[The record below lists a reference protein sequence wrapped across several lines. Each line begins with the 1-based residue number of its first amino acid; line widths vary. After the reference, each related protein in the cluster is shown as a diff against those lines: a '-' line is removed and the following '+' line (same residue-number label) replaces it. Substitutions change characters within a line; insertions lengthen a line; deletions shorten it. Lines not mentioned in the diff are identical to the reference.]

1 MIHTLPLL
9 ISLGSIF
16 ITDVVFLETDYLLI
30 IEVTIL
36 YVFINFV
43 MSKYAGDD
51 QLYYLDWETVA
62 KISPYSPIFASVAF
76 DLVAIAGHL
85 AMSMATQ
92 TIHFRFEY
100 MMGIIDSGSIKTFDG
115 KPYR

>member
-1 MIHTLPLL
+1 MVRNVVIHTVPLL
-9 ISLGSIF
+9 ISLTNVF
-16 ITDVVFLETDYLLI
+16 LTDVVFLETDYLLI

-51 QLYYLDWETVA
+51 QLYYLNWESVA

-92 TIHFRFEY
+92 LFH
-100 MMGIIDSGSIKTFDG
+100 
-115 KPYR
+115 